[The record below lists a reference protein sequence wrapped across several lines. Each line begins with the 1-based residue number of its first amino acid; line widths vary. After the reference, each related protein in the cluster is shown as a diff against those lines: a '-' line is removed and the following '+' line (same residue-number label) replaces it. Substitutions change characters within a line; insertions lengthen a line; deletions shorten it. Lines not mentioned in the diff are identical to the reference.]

1 MKNILKEIKN
11 DIISL
16 GNEPRVDNIEQY
28 ISQNKIFCILFY
40 SKIIPDF
47 SNMFLSLNNIISN
60 NQTLKLLICI
70 CEDTEEDYNKSLS
83 EINNVSCLIFKYDSK
98 NRDLFINKYNI
109 IVLPTLLVLD
119 KEGELIDLLNKERIM
134 NINTIDIEGW
144 KNKFIIPNM
153 YKNKIPELGDRGR
166 ISNHQH
172 ELVYS
177 NHSMKP
183 GYGKSGWICDVCRKH
198 FEYNT
203 PNFFCSLCGFDVCD
217 VCYDKYKCD

>member
-11 DIISL
+11 DIISF
-16 GNEPRVDNIEQY
+16 GKEPTVDNIEQY

-47 SNMFLSLNNIISN
+47 SNMFLSLNNIIN
-60 NQTLKLLICI
+60 DNPILKLLICI

-83 EINNVSCLIFKYDSK
+83 EVNNISCLILKYDSK

-109 IVLPTLLVLD
+109 IILPTLIVLD
-119 KEGELIDLLNKERIM
+119 NEGELIDILNKERIM
-134 NINTIDIEGW
+134 EINMNDVEGW
-144 KNKFIIPNM
+144 KNKFIIPNI
-153 YKNKIPELGDRGR
+153 YKNKIPELGERGR

-172 ELVYS
+172 ELIYS
-177 NHSMKP
+177 NYPMKP
-183 GYGKSGWICDVCRKH
+183 GYGKGGWICDICRKS

-203 PNFFCSLCGFDVCD
+203 TNFFCSLCGFDVCD
-217 VCYDKYKCD
+217 VCYDKYKI